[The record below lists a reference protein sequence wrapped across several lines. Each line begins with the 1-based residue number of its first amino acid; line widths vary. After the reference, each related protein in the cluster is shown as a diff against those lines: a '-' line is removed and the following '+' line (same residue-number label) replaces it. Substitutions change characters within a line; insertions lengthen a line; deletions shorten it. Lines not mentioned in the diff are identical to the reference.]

1 MQDSTRHVKSTLHKG
16 QFLELIR
23 CGHWEYVK
31 RVNTT
36 GAAVIIAVTD
46 DAKLV
51 LVEQYRIPC
60 EARTIELPAGI
71 IGDEPH
77 ASLETHI
84 EAARRELIEETGFD
98 ASHIE
103 ELSAGPASSG
113 LASEIVTLFLA
124 TGLQRVG
131 QGGGVAHEE
140 IMVHEVP
147 VAGARE
153 WLADKART
161 GLLVDPKVFAGLYF
175 AAGVQA
181 KDGR

>member
-1 MQDSTRHVKSTLHKG
+1 MQDGTRHVKSTLHKG
-16 QFLELIR
+16 QFLELVR

-84 EAARRELIEETGFD
+84 EAARRELIEGAGFD
-98 ASHIE
+98 DGHIA
-103 ELSAGPASSG
+103 ELSAGPAPRGVGSRRRTLL
-113 LASEIVTLFLA
+113 LA
-124 TGLQRVG
+124 Q
-131 QGGGVAHEE
+131 
-140 IMVHEVP
+140 
-147 VAGARE
+147 
-153 WLADKART
+153 
-161 GLLVDPKVFAGLYF
+161 
-175 AAGVQA
+175 
-181 KDGR
+181 

>member
-1 MQDSTRHVKSTLHKG
+1 MQHSTKHVKSTLHKG

-31 RVNTT
+31 RVNTS

-46 DAKLV
+46 DAKVV

-77 ASLETHI
+77 ATLETHI

-98 ASHIE
+98 AGHIE
-103 ELSAGPASSG
+103 ELSAGAASSG

-124 TGLQRVG
+124 TKLRRVG
-131 QGGGVAHEE
+131 TGGGVAHED
-140 IMVHEVP
+140 IVVHEVP
-147 VAGARE
+147 VAGARR
-153 WLADKART
+153 WLADKAHS

-175 AAGVQA
+175 AGTVVQV
-181 KDGR
+181 